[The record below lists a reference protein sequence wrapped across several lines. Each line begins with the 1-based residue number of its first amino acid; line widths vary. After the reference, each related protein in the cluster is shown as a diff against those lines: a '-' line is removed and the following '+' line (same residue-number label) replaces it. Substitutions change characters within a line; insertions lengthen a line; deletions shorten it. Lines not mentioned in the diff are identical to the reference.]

1 MCCNNAYVNKNNEL
15 IAPEYNQRV
24 KIQDKPIAKMR
35 RNDNNHSAHDKEN
48 DYVQS
53 DNAGGVAAGFMQISD
68 RFGENEL
75 LVKHIRSTSSIASR
89 SGVLDIG
96 RIKHLAQII
105 DKAPELH
112 LQILSSGKLKGQ
124 VLRINA

>member
-1 MCCNNAYVNKNNEL
+1 
-15 IAPEYNQRV
+15 
-24 KIQDKPIAKMR
+24 
-35 RNDNNHSAHDKEN
+35 
-48 DYVQS
+48 
-53 DNAGGVAAGFMQISD
+53 MQISD

-96 RIKHLAQII
+96 RIKHLAQIV

-124 VLRINA
+124 VLRINAQGLENALRGRNDGFTFFGCKKHDLKKSSAQNNGIIR